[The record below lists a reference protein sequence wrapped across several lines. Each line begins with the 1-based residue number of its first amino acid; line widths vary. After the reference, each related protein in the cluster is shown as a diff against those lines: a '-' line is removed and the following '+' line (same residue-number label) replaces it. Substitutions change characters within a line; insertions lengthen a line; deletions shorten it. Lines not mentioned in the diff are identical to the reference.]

1 MCTHVHMY
9 KKSHILPR
17 TKTKRGLS
25 IGSHLNESEG
35 RGEILDPPGEDLA
48 KCCARR
54 CSTYCLMSSGSR
66 VVRENRAAGRLCSP
80 EPGKGSADGTVS
92 RASPRGLREGQ
103 PRSLAPRCLP
113 ISLLPNPKELSFQSR
128 LPFILPIRPKIRRKG
143 FGGQHLISLS
153 LGFFFF
159 FFSDIQAMC
168 HFLCRCTCC
177 WGISYL

>member
-66 VVRENRAAGRLCSP
+66 VVRGNRAAGRLCSP
-80 EPGKGSADGTVS
+80 EPGKGSS
-92 RASPRGLREGQ
+92 RRHRVPRQPSGASRRPALTPWDRSACLSACYRTPRNSRFSRGF
-103 PRSLAPRCLP
+103 
-113 ISLLPNPKELSFQSR
+113 LL
-128 LPFILPIRPKIRRKG
+128 
-143 FGGQHLISLS
+143 
-153 LGFFFF
+153 
-159 FFSDIQAMC
+159 FSQ
-168 HFLCRCTCC
+168 
-177 WGISYL
+177 

>member
-35 RGEILDPPGEDLA
+35 RGEILDPSVKALA

-80 EPGKGSADGTVS
+80 EPGKGSSRRHRVPRQPSGASRRPASLPGTAVPAYQPATEPQGTLVS
-92 RASPRGLREGQ
+92 VEASFY
-103 PRSLAPRCLP
+103 S
-113 ISLLPNPKELSFQSR
+113 PNKTQNQEKGVW
-128 LPFILPIRPKIRRKG
+128 RPAFDIA
-143 FGGQHLISLS
+143 FAWL
-153 LGFFFF
+153 FFFF
-159 FFSDIQAMC
+159 FLVIFKRCVIFSVAV
-168 HFLCRCTCC
+168 RAA
-177 WGISYL
+177 GE